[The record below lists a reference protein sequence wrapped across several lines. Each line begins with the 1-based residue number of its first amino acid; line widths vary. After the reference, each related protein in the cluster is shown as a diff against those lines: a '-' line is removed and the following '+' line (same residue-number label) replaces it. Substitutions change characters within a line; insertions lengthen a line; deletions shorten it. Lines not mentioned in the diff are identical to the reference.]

1 MQKQMLIE
9 HILPKK
15 RILMKQLLIFLSI
28 FFIISSNAYADPVR
42 TSGLSNR
49 IKIVASIAP
58 LADFVREV
66 GGENVDVK
74 LLLPPGASPH
84 VYEPTPKAIKDISN
98 AKIFVKIGSG
108 FEFWVEKI
116 IRTSAN
122 KNLIIVD
129 SSSGVELIK
138 VPYAHDASGID
149 PHIWLDPVIASSMV
163 TKIEKALIEADPHN
177 ASLYKK
183 NASFYKEKL
192 SHLDKEI
199 ADKVKKFRIKEYV
212 TFHPAWNY
220 FSRRYGLR
228 VSGVIEESPGKEPS
242 PKHIAAIIKEI
253 KRLGNKVVFVE
264 PQFNPK
270 IAEAIAEE
278 SNAKVLVL
286 DPIGGQNGRK
296 TYIDMMKYNISV
308 MESVMK

>member
-1 MQKQMLIE
+1 
-9 HILPKK
+9 
-15 RILMKQLLIFLSI
+15 MKQLSI
-28 FFIISSNAYADPVR
+28 LLFISFIITSYAYADPVR
-42 TSGLSNR
+42 KSELSNR
-49 IKIVASIAP
+49 VKVVASIAP

-66 GGENVDVK
+66 GGKNVDVI

-84 VYEPTPKAIKDISN
+84 VYEPTPKAVKDLSD

-108 FEFWVEKI
+108 FEFWAEKI
-116 IRTSAN
+116 IKTSAN

-129 SSSGVELIK
+129 SSSDIELIK
-138 VPYAHDASGID
+138 EPHAHAASGID
-149 PHIWLDPVIASSMV
+149 PHIWLDPVIAITIVS
-163 TKIEKALIEADPHN
+163 KIEKALIEADPHN
-177 ASLYKK
+177 VSLYKK
-183 NASFYKEKL
+183 NALLYKEKL
-192 SHLDKEI
+192 SRLDKEI

-228 VSGVIEESPGKEPS
+228 VAGVIEESPGKEPS
-242 PKHIAAIIKEI
+242 PKHVAAIIREI
-253 KRLGNKVVFVE
+253 NRLGNKVVFVE

-270 IAEAIAEE
+270 IAEAIADE
-278 SNAKVLVL
+278 SNARVLVL

-308 MESVMK
+308 MESVME